1 MLTFII
7 EVLTIII
14 DQFINDPKRYVKNEF
29 VFTVLPEK
37 NRGLENKKEDYPC
50 ICISTDD
57 EYYNYTNAGEMIFI
71 KIRKKV
77 PIIYFAF

>member
-1 MLTFII
+1 M
-7 EVLTIII
+7 
-14 DQFINDPKRYVKNEF
+14 
-29 VFTVLPEK
+29 LPEK
-37 NRGLENKKEDYPC
+37 NGGLENKKEDYPC

>member
-1 MLTFII
+1 MLTFNI

-29 VFTVLPEK
+29 VFTVLPENK
-37 NRGLENKKEDYPC
+37 ENKKEDYPC

-57 EYYNYTNAGEMIFI
+57 EYYNYTNAGKMIFI